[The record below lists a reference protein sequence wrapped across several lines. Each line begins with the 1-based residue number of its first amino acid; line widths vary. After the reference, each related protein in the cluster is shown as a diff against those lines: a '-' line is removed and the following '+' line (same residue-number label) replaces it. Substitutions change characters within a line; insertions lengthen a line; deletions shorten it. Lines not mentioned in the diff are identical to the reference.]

1 MKPLICPNC
10 GGKINRSRM
19 KCEYCGTEFKEEHGD
34 LIRIE
39 TVHCNTKVLA
49 VSAVI
54 PDETIHYAKEEE
66 LRYIVGNELT
76 YKLAEALVP
85 MLDLQVEKDPA
96 HRRHFVR
103 GRIRVVEPGYRF

>member
-19 KCEYCGTEFKEEHGD
+19 KCEYCGTEFKEEHGE
-34 LIRIE
+34 LIRFE
-39 TVHCNTKVLA
+39 TVPCGTKVFA
-49 VSAVI
+49 VNAVV
-54 PDETIHYAKEEE
+54 PDEEILYADGEPIMSYV
-66 LRYIVGNELT
+66 RNELT
-76 YKLAEALVP
+76 HKLAEALVP

-96 HRRHFVR
+96 HMRHFVR